1 MSVLFTPR
9 QVGSLEVKNR
19 FVHSG
24 TYECMATET
33 GYVTD
38 SLTRRYKTLAKGEVG
53 LIVTGYMCV
62 HPHGR
67 AARHQT
73 NIYDDSFLPGLTG
86 LAEAIHSQGGRVLYQ
101 LVHAGR
107 QTMPATIG
115 AKPLGPSAIHRDP
128 MYLVKP
134 RAMTPDDIGTV
145 IKSFADATGR
155 AVTAGADGIHVS
167 AAAGY
172 LINQFLSP
180 FHNHR
185 TDEWGG
191 NDVNRFRFLKEI
203 VLAIKTRLPA
213 GMPLVVKISTDDR
226 TPGPGVTLEAAL
238 QHAAW
243 LKEAGVDGL
252 EIASGN
258 LLYRHMTMWH
268 GSVPTRELVRSQPW
282 WKKAGAWA
290 IMKTMEGK
298 YDFKGPWNIEAAR
311 AVKNVTGDL
320 PLFLV
325 GGLRTLAEME
335 TLVKNGDTDFIQMCR
350 PFVRE
355 PFLVKRFREKKTGR
369 AACVNCN
376 RCLGAIANNIPIA
389 CFEKGLPNPSK
400 KAGGNDRREDI
411 D

>member
-1 MSVLFTPR
+1 MSILFTSKTI
-9 QVGSLEVKNR
+9 GSLEIKNR

-24 TYECMATET
+24 TYECMAT
-33 GYVTD
+33 GDGFVTD
-38 SLTRRYKTLAKGEVG
+38 KLVRRYRILAKGEVG

-62 HPHGR
+62 HPQGR
-67 AARHQT
+67 ATPHQT
-73 NIYDDSFLPGLTG
+73 NIYDDGFIPGLTG
-86 LAEAIHSQGGRVLYQ
+86 LAEAVHNQGGRILYQ

-115 AKPLGPSAIHRDP
+115 RKPMGPSAVHRDP

-134 RAMTPDDIGTV
+134 RAMTADDIRAV
-145 IKSFADATGR
+145 IKSYADAAGR
-155 AVTAGADGIHVS
+155 AATAGADGIHVS

-203 VLAIKTRLPA
+203 VIAIKEAIPA
-213 GMPLVVKISTDDR
+213 GMPLVVKISTDDH
-226 TPGPGVTLEAAL
+226 TPGAGVTLETAR

-243 LKEAGVDGL
+243 LKEIGVDGL

-268 GSVPTRELVRSQPW
+268 GAVPTKELVRSQPW

-298 YDFKGPWNIEAAR
+298 YDYKGPWNVDAAR
-311 AVKNVTGDL
+311 EIRKVTGDL

-325 GGLRTLAEME
+325 GGLRNLAEME
-335 TLVKNGDTDFIQMCR
+335 NLVSNGDADFIQMCR

-355 PFLVKRFREKKTGR
+355 PLLVKRFREKKTDRSG
-369 AACVNCN
+369 CVSCN
-376 RCLGAIANNIPIA
+376 RCLGAIANDIPIA
-389 CFEKGLPNPSK
+389 CYEKGLPK
-400 KAGGNDRREDI
+400 D
-411 D
+411 

>member
-1 MSVLFTPR
+1 MSILFTPKH
-9 QVGSLEVKNR
+9 VGSLEIRNR

-33 GYVTD
+33 GEVTD
-38 SLTRRYKTLAKGEVG
+38 SLVRRYKTLARGEVG

-67 AARHQT
+67 AAAHQT
-73 NIYDDSFLPGLTG
+73 GIHDDRFLPGLAR
-86 LAEAIHSQGGRVLYQ
+86 LAEAIHDQNGRVLYQ

-115 AKPLGPSAIHRDP
+115 RKPMGPSAIHRDP

-134 RAMTPDDIGTV
+134 RAMSTGDIRTV
-145 IKSFADATGR
+145 INAFGAAAER
-155 AVTAGADGIHVS
+155 AVKAGADGIHVS

-191 NDVNRFRFLKEI
+191 NEANRFRFLKEI
-203 VLAIKTRLPA
+203 VTAIKTHLPT
-213 GMPLVVKISTDDR
+213 GMPLVIKISTNDH

-298 YDFKGPWNIEAAR
+298 YDYKGPWNLDAAR
-311 AVKNVTGDL
+311 SVRTVTGAL

-335 TLVKNGDTDFIQMCR
+335 TLVSDGETDFIQMCR

-355 PFLVKRFREKKTGR
+355 PFLVKRFREKKTDR

-376 RCLGAIANNIPIA
+376 RCLGAIANNMPIA
-389 CFEKGLPNPSK
+389 CYEKGLPAVPS
-400 KAGGNDRREDI
+400 AGT
-411 D
+411 